1 MAGTAA
7 AIDIRHAE
15 QEILRKILRSKTLGA
30 ALQERA
36 RIVLAASEGLTNVQ
50 IESQFGFEEH
60 RVACWRT
67 RFRDAYK
74 HWQQLDTA
82 LRPAMSKKLIL
93 QWLADR
99 PGRGRKPRITAE
111 QKALIL
117 AVAIEPPSKSGY
129 PHTHWSSRLLGKEVM
144 KRGIIDYIAF
154 QTVWDF
160 LKDTRLETAQKSVLP
175 EIGRQRKRP
184 GEI

>member
-7 AIDIRHAE
+7 AIAISHEE
-15 QEILRKILRSKTLGA
+15 QEILRKILRSQTLGA
-30 ALQERA
+30 ALQERT

-50 IESQFGFEEH
+50 IESQFGLEEH

-67 RFRDAYK
+67 RFRDEYE
-74 HWQQLDTA
+74 HWQQLDAA

-93 QWLADR
+93 QWLVDR
-99 PGRGRKPRITAE
+99 PGRGRKPRITPE

-129 PHTHWSSRLLGKEVM
+129 PHIQEWLSAYPLEQSIVGERSDQTRYHRLHSFSNRVGFF
-144 KRGIIDYIAF
+144 KRH
-154 QTVWDF
+154 T
-160 LKDTRLETAQKSVLP
+160 T
-175 EIGRQRKRP
+175 
-184 GEI
+184 

>member
-7 AIDIRHAE
+7 PIDISHEE
-15 QEILRKILRSKTLGA
+15 QEILRKIIRSKTLGRVI
-30 ALQERA
+30 QERSQ
-36 RIVLAASEGLTNVQ
+36 IVLAASEQLTNVQ
-50 IESQFGFEEH
+50 IESQFGLEEH
-60 RVACWRT
+60 RVALWRT
-67 RFRDAYK
+67 RFRDAYE
-74 HWQQLDTA
+74 HWQQLAAA
-82 LRPAMSKKLIL
+82 LRPPMSKKLIL

-99 PGRGRKPRITAE
+99 PRRGRNPRITQE

-129 PHTHWSSRLLGKEVM
+129 PHTHWSSRLLTKEVM

-175 EIGRQRKRP
+175 EIGRQRKGP